1 MINIHCPMCGGHL
14 FEGDA
19 CGSCHVPAKVIESI
33 YYRDKQPRFVGVLG
47 PSGVGKTVY
56 LGVLLDLLSRGVNGL
71 HGAAKGAFSL
81 ALHRNVVL
89 SLEEQRFPDKTPN
102 ESDHWEW
109 VHCEVTTGKKTP
121 AFDIVTPD
129 VAGEAVMVE
138 LENPRSN
145 ETIRALLGSCSA
157 LVVLADITQIVGEG
171 QGQEL
176 FAMQLVTYLDSIR
189 PPRRRGKV
197 EVPVAIVFTKADLFD
212 GSIKDPEAF
221 ARANAPSLW
230 RLCESRLKHCRFY
243 CSGVAGAT
251 GRLIDVDG
259 SEVLVPLRVEPRGI
273 IEPFAWL
280 LSLIA

>member
-1 MINIHCPMCGGHL
+1 
-14 FEGDA
+14 
-19 CGSCHVPAKVIESI
+19 
-33 YYRDKQPRFVGVLG
+33 
-47 PSGVGKTVY
+47 
-56 LGVLLDLLSRGVNGL
+56 
-71 HGAAKGAFSL
+71 
-81 ALHRNVVL
+81 
-89 SLEEQRFPDKTPN
+89 
-102 ESDHWEW
+102 
-109 VHCEVTTGKKTP
+109 
-121 AFDIVTPD
+121 
-129 VAGEAVMVE
+129 
-138 LENPRSN
+138 
-145 ETIRALLGSCSA
+145 
-157 LVVLADITQIVGEG
+157 
-171 QGQEL
+171 
-176 FAMQLVTYLDSIR
+176 MQLVTYLDSIR